1 MIRLDMVATTP
12 LALRKFSV
20 GPKTARRKFSVGPKT
35 ARRKFSVG
43 HQIRH
48 MRAILAMIHETVHIY
63 YSSNANGK
71 YLILIVKLTTTISII
86 IFADD
91 MSQATSSSSINTQ
104 NVETVEAAVKRF
116 AAEETDSLDA
126 IKSARTA
133 LLKATVEFFETEE
146 GVRGILLTFNSLSQI
161 K

>member
-1 MIRLDMVATTP
+1 
-12 LALRKFSV
+12 
-20 GPKTARRKFSVGPKT
+20 
-35 ARRKFSVG
+35 
-43 HQIRH
+43 
-48 MRAILAMIHETVHIY
+48 
-63 YSSNANGK
+63 
-71 YLILIVKLTTTISII
+71 
-86 IFADD
+86 